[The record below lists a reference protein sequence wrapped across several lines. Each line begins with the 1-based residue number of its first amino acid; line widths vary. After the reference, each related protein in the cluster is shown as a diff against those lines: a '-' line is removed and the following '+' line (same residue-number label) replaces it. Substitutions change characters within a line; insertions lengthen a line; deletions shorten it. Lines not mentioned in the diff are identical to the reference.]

1 MAEAMHHVSS
11 AILRVS
17 PDAGPAVQTRIIA
30 AGAEIVGSD
39 KGRLVV
45 LIEGRNSGEVGEI
58 LTRLS
63 LLQGVHSAC
72 MVYEHAEPLHSM
84 GDTGCQ

>member
-1 MAEAMHHVSS
+1 MTEAMHHVSS

-17 PDAGPAVQTRIIA
+17 PDAGPAVLASIVA
-30 AGAEIVGSD
+30 AGAEIVGSEG
-39 KGRLVV
+39 GRLVV
-45 LIEGRNSGEVGEI
+45 LIEGPTSGAVGDV

-72 MVYEHAEPLHSM
+72 MVYEHAEPLSKM
-84 GDTGCQ
+84 GDMQCL